1 MIGSIFGVLCII
13 SLAISAITGN
23 TQALGNA
30 VLDSASGAVELTLSL
45 CGIMCLW
52 GGVMQVLTDAGAV
65 RRLARLMS
73 PFLRV
78 FFPTAWQTGIGAD
91 DIAANISANLLG
103 VGNAATPLALR
114 AMSAMQS
121 VNPEPGT
128 ASADMITLAVLN
140 TASVS
145 LVPSTVVALRRAAGA
160 AEPYAVVVPVW
171 ICSLAGATLAL
182 VCCRLAAGCA
192 KCAGRRAARSGQ
204 TVHAEPT
211 PASGRAAPTKCAAST
226 ERRAAHSGQPGS
238 QNRAAHSDRTPRA
251 RRPEKS

>member
-1 MIGSIFGVLCII
+1 MIGTVFGVLCII
-13 SLAISAITGN
+13 SLVISAMTGSL
-23 TQALGNA
+23 TSLGNA

-78 FFPTAWQTGIGAD
+78 FFPTAYRTGIGAD

-121 VNPEPGT
+121 VNPRPET

-160 AEPYAVVVPVW
+160 AQPYAVVVPVW
-171 ICSLAGATLAL
+171 ICSLAGAMLSL
-182 VCCRLAAGCA
+182 VCCRLAAGYP
-192 KCAGRRAARSGQ
+192 KRAAR
-204 TVHAEPT
+204 PR
-211 PASGRAAPTKCAAST
+211 PAFRKSAQPS
-226 ERRAAHSGQPGS
+226 PGS
-238 QNRAAHSDRTPRA
+238 SHSAAATSKT
-251 RRPEKS
+251 S